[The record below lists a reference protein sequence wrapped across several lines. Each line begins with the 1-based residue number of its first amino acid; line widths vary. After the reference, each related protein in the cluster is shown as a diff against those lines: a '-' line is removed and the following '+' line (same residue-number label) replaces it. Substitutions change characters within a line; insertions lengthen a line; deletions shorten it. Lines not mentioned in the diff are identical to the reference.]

1 MATINLCF
9 DMDGTL
15 ADLYATADWL
25 EKLRAYDPAPYAEAE
40 PLVNM
45 RALAR
50 MLNARQ
56 REGYRLT
63 VISWLSKESTPAYDE
78 AVTEAK
84 LEWLAK
90 HLPSVHWDEINI
102 VPYGTP
108 KSNFCADGMQNVL
121 FDDETRN
128 LTEWNGEMAVEAKY
142 LMETLRDFFK

>member
-1 MATINLCF
+1 
-9 DMDGTL
+9 MDGTL
-15 ADLYATADWL
+15 ADLYARETWL
-25 EKLRAYDPAPYAEAE
+25 AELRAYNPAPYAEAK

-45 RALAR
+45 SALAR

-63 VISWLSKESTPAYDE
+63 IISWLSKTSTPEYDE
-78 AVTEAK
+78 AVTNAK

-108 KSNFCADGMQNVL
+108 KQNFMVEDMVNVL
-121 FDDETRN
+121 FDDEDKN
-128 LTEWNGEMAVEAKY
+128 LDNWDEIAINAAN
-142 LMETLRDFFK
+142 LMTALRELFK